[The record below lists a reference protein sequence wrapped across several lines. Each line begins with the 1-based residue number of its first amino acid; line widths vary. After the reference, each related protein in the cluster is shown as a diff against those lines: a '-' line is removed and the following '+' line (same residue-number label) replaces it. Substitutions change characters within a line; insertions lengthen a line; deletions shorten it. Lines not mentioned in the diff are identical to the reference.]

1 MSELNNRIKCDV
13 LLMTGMKSKYVGDTE
28 AIHREMKPGLCSIIK
43 VEDVS
48 EPLAESMEK
57 VAEAVLLFCQ
67 GMGLLP
73 TLQRIMSRQDSGGN
87 TTRDENRKSSTMEEL
102 DIPMPRRKIS
112 LTSAWSGTSGNPL
125 GSFVN
130 AFEQ

>member
-1 MSELNNRIKCDV
+1 MG
-13 LLMTGMKSKYVGDTE
+13 LLPTLQ
-28 AIHREMKPGLCSIIK
+28 RMKPGLCSIIK

-73 TLQRIMSRQDSGGN
+73 TLQRRMSRQDSRGN

-102 DIPMPRRKIS
+102 DIPMPRSRIVETIETPA
-112 LTSAWSGTSGNPL
+112 LAR
-125 GSFVN
+125 
-130 AFEQ
+130 A

>member
-1 MSELNNRIKCDV
+1 
-13 LLMTGMKSKYVGDTE
+13 
-28 AIHREMKPGLCSIIK
+28 

-73 TLQRIMSRQDSGGN
+73 TLQRRMSRQDSRGN
-87 TTRDENRKSSTMEEL
+87 STRDDDRKSSTMDEL
-102 DIPMPRRKIS
+102 DIPQPRRIIETIETPA
-112 LTSAWSGTSGNPL
+112 LARAAL
-125 GSFVN
+125 SF
-130 AFEQ
+130 